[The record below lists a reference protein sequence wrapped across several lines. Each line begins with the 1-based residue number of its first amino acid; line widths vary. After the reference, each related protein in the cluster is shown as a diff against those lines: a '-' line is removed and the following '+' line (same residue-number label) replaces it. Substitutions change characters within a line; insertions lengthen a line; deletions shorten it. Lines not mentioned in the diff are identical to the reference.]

1 MCRINEID
9 DNLQALDAIPGPV
22 ELAQFEADKHELG
35 TVFCRRCDYCMPCP
49 NEIEA
54 SYIVRSGMIF
64 KRAGWDKMEKSHID
78 AFKKGL
84 TCTQCGD
91 CSSRCPYDLPLTAMV
106 IDESKTMLRKAVELG
121 KLTEEQLQEILK
133 SAEKEN

>member
-49 NEIEA
+49 
-54 SYIVRSGMIF
+54 
-64 KRAGWDKMEKSHID
+64 
-78 AFKKGL
+78 
-84 TCTQCGD
+84 
-91 CSSRCPYDLPLTAMV
+91 YDLPLTAMV
-106 IDESKTMLRKAVELG
+106 IDESKTMLRKAVELC

-133 SAEKEN
+133 SVEKEN